1 MAGRDASGVKWAASG
16 HMSQWWRWV
25 VGQAS
30 TLAPPV
36 YLGTPSEPHAAVRLP
51 PHRAQG
57 RAVSTR
63 HSVAKVCAMIYKW
76 EPTSDAR
83 VTLIA
88 HGEPVC
94 STRDIR
100 NSPSVRD
107 GGRATPSGRTRGS
120 YISYTKLSLRRQR
133 KPIFNVSSQYSLLLL
148 REIAERLEQELQ
160 GYANEFWTLL
170 YQG

>member
-1 MAGRDASGVKWAASG
+1 
-16 HMSQWWRWV
+16 MSQYCGKV
-25 VGQAS
+25 VVRCPSAS
-30 TLAPPV
+30 APPV
-36 YLGTPSEPHAAVRLP
+36 YLGTPSEPHSPASRRAARHT

-94 STRDIR
+94 SARDIR

-107 GGRATPSGRTRGS
+107 GGRATPSGRTRGIN
-120 YISYTKLSLRRQR
+120 ISYTKLSLREQR

-148 REIAERLEQELQ
+148 RQIAERLEQELQ

-170 YQG
+170 YQR